1 MDVITLVEIIGSF
14 CMGIFVAWIAFFFLN
29 RETTFTAK
37 EFGEFVAIFFGGTI
51 IQVYSAQLSTQNAWI
66 YWIYPIGLVA
76 GMFAYKY
83 IGGGNVR
90 LMTAGAP

>member
-1 MDVITLVEIIGSF
+1 MDGITFVEILGSL

-51 IQVYSAQLSTQNAWI
+51 IQVYSSQVTSQTMWV

-76 GMFAYKY
+76 GMLAYKY
-83 IGGGNVR
+83 IGGGNIR
-90 LMTAGAP
+90 LTKAGAP